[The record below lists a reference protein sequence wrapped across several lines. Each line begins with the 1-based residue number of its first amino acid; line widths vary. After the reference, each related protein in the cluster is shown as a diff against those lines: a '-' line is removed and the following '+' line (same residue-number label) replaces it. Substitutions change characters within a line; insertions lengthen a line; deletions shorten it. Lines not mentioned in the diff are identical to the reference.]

1 MLKFYALHDSLKP
14 PMKADTAALGRLPL
28 SAFQY
33 CEAVRTASGTGWYV
47 FPPRDFSVLFDGQ
60 EVFLAEDG
68 DWRALRSEPL
78 GPEAEADWD
87 ARFAPRFGPV
97 PNFLEDLSDTGILQV
112 WSGYFVTTDPG
123 EFLQIRPLA
132 NVHTKSSYW
141 CYEGIVE
148 TDQFAPFPLFVNLQ
162 LVRTNSE
169 IFFPRDFPLFQVAVV
184 QKSSLACNA
193 EVETLDLS
201 DPGFPAEGLQN
212 TLRRVGAPRKAPGQY
227 GANIRRNRK
236 RDT

>member
-1 MLKFYALHDSLKP
+1 MLRFYALHDSLKP

-78 GPEAEADWD
+78 GPEVEADWD
-87 ARFAPRFGPV
+87 ARFAPWFGPV

-123 EFLQIRPLA
+123 EFLQVRPLV

-169 IFFPRDFPLFQVAVV
+169 IFFPRDFPLFQVSVV

-193 EVETLDLS
+193 TVETLDLA
-201 DPGFPAEGLQN
+201 DPGFPAEGLQT

-227 GANIRRNRK
+227 GAHIRRNRK
-236 RDT
+236 RET